1 MTYVDKIGQKNLT
14 ILPNCLLK
22 HTKLSK
28 PLQTMVYQKCKKDT
42 KLCELKYDKVCWI
55 IIKGQL

>member
-1 MTYVDKIGQKNLT
+1 MTYVDKIDQKNLT

-28 PLQTMVYQKCKKDT
+28 PLQAMVYQKCKKDT
-42 KLCELKYDKVCWI
+42 KLCELKYDKVC
-55 IIKGQL
+55 K